1 MLQAILKF
9 SLSQRLFVGIVTLI
23 VIILGVKSWFNIP
36 IDAFPDISPTQVKIV
51 LKVPGMTSIEIES
64 QVTRIIET
72 ELLGIPNQQMLRS
85 TTKYSITAIT
95 IDFNEGTDIYWAR
108 QQVNERLMSV
118 WSALPEKTSGGMA
131 PMSTPLSE
139 VFMFSVENPNLSL
152 SQRRELLDW
161 QIRPLLRTVIGVADV
176 NSLGGY
182 VETFEISPNI
192 LLMQQLKISFSDI
205 ERVFAENNIN
215 GGIGRLI
222 KGNDT
227 LILRTQGRL
236 TDIQSIENIIVKSI
250 THSNQPTKTIRLSDI
265 ALINMGHLTRYGAVT
280 KNGKETAQGL
290 IIALKNSNTAQVV
303 ENVKR
308 KLAQL
313 KSTLPKGTVINVF
326 YDRSNLIDTAISTI
340 TNALGQ
346 AVILVI
352 VLLAIFLGDLRSSIV
367 VSLSL
372 PIAALMTFILMNYF
386 NLSANLM
393 SLGGLVIAIGM
404 LVDASVVIV
413 ENIVNELS
421 KNKPLPRLHVIYR
434 ACKEVAIPVVVGTMI
449 VLIVFSPLLTLT
461 GLEGKLFTP
470 VALTIVFAM
479 VSALILSLT
488 IIPIL
493 ASLLL
498 KHEAI
503 KEPKLVVFLQRHYK
517 KTLANVLQSPRMF
530 LASTCV
536 VLAFSAVLFL
546 ALGKSFMP
554 LLDEGDI
561 IVQLEKSPSIS
572 LKASIDLDEQ
582 IERTLLKEVPEIK
595 QIVARTG
602 SDELGLDPMGLNETD
617 VFMELIPSN
626 EWRFETKAELV
637 DAIRTIL
644 SRFPGINIGFTQPI
658 QMRVSEM
665 LTGSTGDVS
674 IKVFGNNVDTLAKI
688 ADEISQITTLIKGSA
703 DVQAAL
709 IEGGK
714 YLNIELKPEVAAQVG
729 MTVKSLSEFLKSQ
742 LEELHLSVI
751 LRGNKSTPIV
761 LSHPTHARVNEHG
774 IIKQISSL
782 ADLKNM
788 MVLMPDN
795 SLMSLATI
803 ADIKY
808 KNGPLLIEREKG
820 NRFVSISTNVV
831 GRDVVSFVD
840 ELNQKI
846 TDNVSLPNGYSLV
859 FGGEFES
866 QQRAT
871 KNLLIV
877 VPAALILI
885 FIILFTTFNSLSQA
899 LLILANIPFAVMG
912 GVIALYSSGEYL
924 SVPASVGFIALL
936 GVAVANGVVMVSYF
950 EQTKLLINNLTER
963 VIDGANRRLRP
974 ILMTAST
981 GLFGLIP
988 LAFATGPGAEIQKPL
1003 AIVVIGGL
1011 ITSTITTLYLLPL
1024 FYSYM
1029 ENYQQRKMAKNSA
1042 DNLLCT
1048 GANNA

>member
-1 MLQAILKF
+1 
-9 SLSQRLFVGIVTLI
+9 
-23 VIILGVKSWFNIP
+23 
-36 IDAFPDISPTQVKIV
+36 
-51 LKVPGMTSIEIES
+51 
-64 QVTRIIET
+64 
-72 ELLGIPNQQMLRS
+72 MLRS

-95 IDFNEGTDIYWAR
+95 IDFHEGTDIYWAR
-108 QQVNERLMSV
+108 QQVNERLMNV
-118 WSALPEKTSGGMA
+118 WSSLPENISGGMA

-139 VFMFSVENPNLSL
+139 MFMFTVENPNLSL

-161 QIRPLLRTVIGVADV
+161 QIRPLLRTVAGVADV

-182 VETFEISPNI
+182 VKTFEISPDI
-192 LLMQQLKISFSDI
+192 LTMQQLKISFNDI
-205 ERVFAENNIN
+205 EEALKSNNIN

-227 LILRTQGRL
+227 LVLRTQGRL
-236 TDIQSIENIIVKSI
+236 IHLNDLENLVVKAVVSDD
-250 THSNQPTKTIRLSDI
+250 QAPKVIRLNDI
-265 ALINMGHLTRYGAVT
+265 ANINIGHLTRYGAVT
-280 KNGKETAQGL
+280 KDAKETVQGL

-303 ENVKR
+303 NNVKA
-308 KLAQL
+308 KLAEI
-313 KSTLPKGTVINVF
+313 SPALPQGTKINVF

-340 TNALGQ
+340 TSALGQ

-352 VLLAIFLGDLRSSIV
+352 ILLAIFLGDLRSSIV

-372 PIAALMTFILMNYF
+372 PLAALMTFILMNYF

-413 ENIVNELS
+413 ENIVNQLA
-421 KNKPLPRLHVIYR
+421 KNKSLPRLHIIYR
-434 ACKEVAIPVVVGTMI
+434 ACKEVAVPVVVGTLI

-479 VSALILSLT
+479 ISALILSLT
-488 IIPIL
+488 VIPIL
-493 ASLLL
+493 ASFLLKDEPIKDPKLMVVLHAFYLKTLKKVLAQPKIFVISISAILLL
-498 KHEAI
+498 
-503 KEPKLVVFLQRHYK
+503 
-517 KTLANVLQSPRMF
+517 
-530 LASTCV
+530 
-536 VLAFSAVLFL
+536 SAVLFTG
-546 ALGKSFMP
+546 LGKSFMP

-572 LKASIDLDEQ
+572 LQASIDLDKQ
-582 IERTLLKEVPEIK
+582 IERVLLEEVPEIK
-595 QIVARTG
+595 QIVSRTG

-617 VFMELIPSN
+617 VFMELTPSDT
-626 EWRFETKAELV
+626 WRFDTKAELV
-637 DAIRTIL
+637 QAIREVV
-644 SRFPGINIGFTQPI
+644 SQFPGINIGFTQPI

-674 IKVFGNNVDTLAKI
+674 IKVFGTDVNILAKI
-688 ADEISQITTLIKGSA
+688 ANDIAHVTQQVSGSA

-714 YLNIELKPEVAAQVG
+714 YLNIELIPEVATQAG
-729 MTVKSLSEFLKSQ
+729 MTVQALSMFLKSQ
-742 LEELHLSVI
+742 LEEFPLSEI
-751 LRGNKSTPIV
+751 LQGNKSIPIV
-761 LSHPTHARVNEHG
+761 LSNHTNVKVNKH
-774 IIKQISSL
+774 ISVKNITSL
-782 ADLKNM
+782 AELKKM
-788 MVLMPDN
+788 LILMPDH
-795 SLMSLATI
+795 SLMTLDSI
-803 ADIKY
+803 ANISFKT
-808 KNGPLLIEREKG
+808 GPLLIEREKG
-820 NRFVSISTNVV
+820 NRFVSISSNVIN
-831 GRDVVSFVD
+831 RDVVGFVD
-840 ELNQKI
+840 ELNLQIRDKV
-846 TDNVSLPNGYSLV
+846 TMPSGYTLV

-877 VPAALILI
+877 VPAALLLI
-885 FIILFTTFNSLSQA
+885 FIILFTTFNSLSKSA
-899 LLILANIPFAVMG
+899 LILANIPFAAMG
-912 GVIALYSSGEYL
+912 GIIALFISGEYL

-936 GVAVANGVVMVSYF
+936 GIAVANGVVMVSYF
-950 EQTKLLINNLTER
+950 EQTKMLITNLQHR

-981 GLFGLIP
+981 GMFGLIP

-1029 ENYQQRKMAKNSA
+1029 ETFMENKTKNKAAQQTFIQKKDKIN
-1042 DNLLCT
+1042 
-1048 GANNA
+1048 G